1 MKLIRITPPASLPVT
16 RDFAKAHSRVL
27 GDAEDG
33 VLDLYLAAATDHLDG
48 PSGVVGR
55 CFMTQTWQLELSG
68 WMGPVGLRVE
78 PVQSVQVFYTGADG
92 NEAELP
98 SASYDLDTGL
108 GHAPTLS
115 WIGTMPVL
123 SDAGWPV
130 RIVITA
136 GQAEATPQQKVAVL
150 MLAADLY
157 ERRESSIQGTI
168 ITANPAYDAIV
179 TSIRR
184 VL

>member
-1 MKLIRITPPASLPVT
+1 MKLRLITPPAELPVSLEYA
-16 RDFAKAHSRVL
+16 RAHSRVL
-27 GDAEDG
+27 GDAEDAMI
-33 VLDLYLAAATDHLDG
+33 DLYVAAATAHLDG

-78 PVQSVQVFYTGADG
+78 PVQSVQVFYIGADG
-92 NEAELP
+92 SEYELP

-108 GHAPTLS
+108 GHAPSLS
-115 WIGTMPVL
+115 WIGNMPVL

-136 GQAEATPQQKVAVL
+136 GQARATPAQQVAVL

-157 ERRESSIQGTI
+157 ERREASVQGTI

-179 TSIRR
+179 SSIRR

>member
-1 MKLIRITPPASLPVT
+1 MKLHLLTAPQELPVSLE
-16 RDFAKAHSRVL
+16 FARAHSRVL
-27 GDAEDG
+27 GHEDDA
-33 VLDLYLAAATDHLDG
+33 VINLYLGAATAHLDG
-48 PSGVVGR
+48 PTGVVGR

-92 NEAELP
+92 IERELP
-98 SASYDLDTGL
+98 SANYDLDTGL
-108 GHAPTLS
+108 GRAPRLS
-115 WIGTMPVL
+115 WVGTMPVL
-123 SDAGWPV
+123 SDAFWPV

-136 GQAEATPQQKVAVL
+136 GRDQATPEQQVAVL

-168 ITANPAYDAIV
+168 ITGNPAYEAII
-179 TSIRR
+179 SKLRL